1 MLASRRFCLAVNV
14 VTLCFAAVSGIVG
27 GAGLASLT
35 LVIGLMAAI
44 ALLSIIALK
53 SPDVPR

>member
-1 MLASRRFCLAVNV
+1 
-14 VTLCFAAVSGIVG
+14 VTLWFAAVSGIVG

-53 SPDVPR
+53 FPDVPR